1 MPKNYDQIIQD
12 FEPVVLRNK
21 NAHTQLAAR
30 RAGQTETKKKA
41 TMSEEAIKM
50 AKLDNDNETTK
61 VKTVTKSFSNAMR
74 DARVAKGLK
83 QKDLANRAQL
93 PVADIQ
99 KYENGSATPNGQQI
113 SRFSEFLVLILVSL
127 TRSKL

>member
-21 NAHTQLAAR
+21 SAHTQLAAR

-99 KYENGSATPNGQQI
+99 KYENGSATPNQQQI
-113 SRFSEFLVLILVSL
+113 SKIQRVLGVNL
-127 TRSKL
+127 SKLNKK